1 MAGPCLI
8 EYKGKWYERKE
19 LAKHLRDE
27 VGIETIAKELKSK
40 ASRKPISPE
49 ESSNYANLTEDSD
62 GNFVFFHRGGKDYET
77 IKKSTGK
84 TLATGGEEA
93 AALGRAGG
101 AAMYYTR
108 PGDFEQMVRGE
119 RKYAVKIPKDKVY
132 DFNSDPENLIDE
144 ARSRFKEDHPNIA
157 FSPNDQLAYMTKIA
171 GEKGYDM
178 VVAEWN
184 GKTRA
189 QTTTEFKPSDVEK
202 YEGTIVREPFKEK
215 YESNTDKGY
224 KSIIPETKDQKL
236 KEVYK
241 DINKERN
248 SQNKYD
254 KLYRL
259 NETSENMEQSEITK
273 MIEESDISQEFKD
286 KYKEA
291 LNYKEEGRRSEKS
304 FGDVSKRISEIK
316 SDTENEFG
324 ETFKPDG
331 KVYSV
336 EDKDDIVTLASE
348 NVKPKDLTTDR
359 IIEFKNKFKDIID
372 KVKDAKIGVFRLDNG
387 DYSIDLNTVVDAKHR
402 ENTLKFAKE
411 NNQVSIYNGK
421 EGEIKTGGTGE
432 TTITDH
438 SEIIDAA
445 NKIANGEPHE
455 FKKVEVKPQVKSK
468 LEAFKAKHIEPVA
481 KAKEGVRTSVE
492 NAKKALAKLLP
503 NVEIITH
510 ENSDSF
516 KKVAGKNARGFFDSE
531 NGKIHINLEKANTR
545 TVAHEVFHALL
556 LDKVKSNENIQ
567 NITKKMV
574 EAVSKSLDNNPEIK
588 AQLEDFVKN
597 YSENIKNEE
606 KMSELFG
613 HLADGY
619 EGFDAPTKSFIK
631 RALDRIAVVLGLK
644 PFTDAEVVDMLNTV
658 AGKLS
663 AGEEITEKDVKIIK
677 EKKTIKEAV
686 KKFQADFIDP
696 ISKVEFVYDKNTGK
710 FNQLEKEG
718 YITKDKSLKDF
729 NGKIILLHQPDSAFS
744 GLIYKNGELLVEGKG
759 GVYYPIKFHE
769 DGYFWASTDSTAES
783 MAKELNKIYEA
794 NNGQI
799 LMALTT
805 APYKKL
811 LSSTTAANGVMD
823 IFLSKAFDKN
833 FSLNKE
839 QVKKSLIDA
848 ANKEVVKKSLIKDK
862 KTGNPVLDKNGNKQ
876 YIEKSV
882 GLGLK
887 IKKGSTLEEVKSEIQ
902 NKLNPKNS
910 SFDDRKTFSEGLISN
925 IADII
930 KQNPKAVEQFGK
942 FFGEGIKN
950 ESFKGV
956 TKTGKLSIS
965 AANMTQAISEM
976 LTEPMLKEGVDREKG
991 GQVYAILELNGKVK
1005 PIESNKHESYPK
1017 AIQSVDNN
1025 KVKLHVLTDRI
1036 KWSDVFEDPTTG
1048 DIVTKDRQL
1057 NVFPTTGVS
1066 SGGLK
1071 LNIGEGKFQESGDY
1085 ADMKDI
1091 VKDLIDDGKS
1101 ISDIKK
1107 IISSELGPEQVSLA
1121 ERAHNELIEAP
1132 KEEKVTSIKN
1142 EVTSSEREAKGLA
1155 PVEQFE
1161 RYNAE
1166 QNFNKTKERVDS
1178 GEMSPRDIAQ
1188 AIVTNP
1194 KGVPITHEV
1203 SDALA
1208 YDRMRLSNEYDQALK
1223 DLEKD
1228 PTDAANALRVERI
1241 EKDIENND
1249 NAARISG
1256 TISAHALL
1264 ARKNAIKNDY
1274 TLDRMVLKYKAK
1286 NNGEISA
1293 EKRAEFKAISE
1304 KLKEAEAKLEEYEKN
1319 IRSTVEKRIFEKI
1332 KREAASERKKGNL
1345 KAERQDLYS
1354 KLKELSA
1361 PKGKFQEIEP
1371 SVLPENIRPILNK
1384 LAKNLIM
1391 DGVTTLDGV
1400 VNDIHENLKDVFEGV
1415 TKRDVR
1421 DMLSGYGEQ
1430 KIPTKNEIEAG
1441 LREIKSQAKLLSSLE
1456 DLEAGKIPFKSI
1468 FQRSKPSDRVTELR
1482 RQVQQLIKQNGINRE
1497 YSEEKALA
1505 TLKTRLKNREA
1516 ELQEKLDTGN
1526 FEKKERRITQPDEE
1540 AMKLKANI
1548 NRLKNKVDVEI
1559 KKQDLAN
1566 RTKFKKALDF
1576 AATLRRTMLLTGVKV
1591 LGKLSSAALSRTII
1605 SPIEEI
1611 SGGVMSQLP
1620 LLSKIS
1626 EQAPREGKFNPSA
1639 EVKAISQWWQKA
1651 TYEDMRNIV
1660 KSGKGTL
1667 DLLHGKEDIPPSVM
1681 DFFGQLHQALKQPA
1695 KRNEYFRSF
1704 EKRMDHAQ
1712 RNGIDISDE
1721 MVQAT
1726 ISTQAYIDANRAIFM
1741 QDNIATKAYKS
1752 FIASLERGGNVGES
1766 AATGLK
1772 IILPIVK
1779 VPTNYVGE
1787 VTSYAGGYAKALP
1800 LIGKALVKGTKSLTP
1815 EQSDYVMRNLKKGS
1829 LGAAMIALGYF
1840 NASAIGG
1847 YYQRG
1852 EKRDE
1857 EDVKAGG
1864 LRLFGEDMPRW
1875 MVHTPLF
1882 EMLQIGATLKRVQD
1896 TYEEKGKEEGKLAS
1910 GLAVAKGLV
1919 EEVPFARS
1927 PEEALKAISGPEQAK
1942 KYAEDLGESFINPQ
1956 FAQDFGLKI
1965 LKEEKKKEEEDTSG
1979 QRTIR

>member
-19 LAKHLRDE
+19 LAKHLRDV

-40 ASRKPISPE
+40 ASRKPITPE

-119 RKYAVKIPKDKVY
+119 RKYAVKVPKDKVY
-132 DFNSDPENLIDE
+132 DFNSDPENLIEE
-144 ARSRFKEDHPNIA
+144 ARSRFKEENPGIA

-178 VVAEWN
+178 VVAEWD

-189 QTTTEFKPSDVEK
+189 QTTTEFKPTDVEK
-202 YEGTIVREPFKEK
+202 YEGDIIREPFKEK

-224 KSIIPETKDQKL
+224 EPIIPETKDQKL

-259 NETSENMEQSEITK
+259 NETSEKMEQSEITK
-273 MIEESDISQEFKD
+273 MIEESDISQELKD
-286 KYKEA
+286 KYNEA
-291 LNYKEEGRRSEKS
+291 LNYKEEKRRSEKS
-304 FGDVSKRISEIK
+304 FGDVGKRISEIK
-316 SDTENEFG
+316 SDTKNEFG

-336 EDKDDIVTLASE
+336 ENKDDIVTLASE
-348 NVKPKDLTTDR
+348 NVKPKDLTTDK
-359 IIEFKNKFKDIID
+359 IIEFKNKFKNIID
-372 KVKDAKIGVFRLDNG
+372 NVKDSKIGVFRLDNG

-402 ENTLKFAKE
+402 KNTVKFAKE

-432 TTITDH
+432 TTITDQA
-438 SEIIDAA
+438 EIIEAA
-445 NKIANGEPHE
+445 NKIVNGEPHE

-492 NAKKALAKLLP
+492 NAKKALTKLLP
-503 NVEIITH
+503 NIEIITH
-510 ENSDSF
+510 ENSESF
-516 KKVAGKNARGFFDSE
+516 KEVAGKDARGFFDSE
-531 NGKIHINLEKANTR
+531 NGKIHINLEKANAR

-574 EAVSKSLDNNPEIK
+574 EAVSKSLDKNPELK
-588 AQLEDFVKN
+588 AQLEDFIKN

-613 HLADGY
+613 HLAEGY

-631 RALDRIAVVLGLK
+631 RALDKIAVALGLK

-658 AGKLS
+658 AGKLA
-663 AGEEITEKDVKIIK
+663 AGEEITERDIK
-677 EKKTIKEAV
+677 AISEGASSYISEPVNV
-686 KKFQADFIDP
+686 KKFQALKEE
-696 ISKVEFVYDKNTGK
+696 KV
-710 FNQLEKEG
+710 
-718 YITKDKSLKDF
+718 
-729 NGKIILLHQPDSAFS
+729 
-744 GLIYKNGELLVEGKG
+744 
-759 GVYYPIKFHE
+759 
-769 DGYFWASTDSTAES
+769 
-783 MAKELNKIYEA
+783 
-794 NNGQI
+794 
-799 LMALTT
+799 
-805 APYKKL
+805 KL
-811 LSSTTAANGVMD
+811 GDHKLS
-823 IFLSKAFDKN
+823 F
-833 FSLNKE
+833 
-839 QVKKSLIDA
+839 VKKSDIIDF
-848 ANKEVVKKSLIKDK
+848 NSLMKDISDK
-862 KTGNPVLDKNGNKQ
+862 KQKVWFWVADQLGRGNYFDKVVDGEHYLDAGPSFALDPVNRDKNVIWATGKNEKEIGKLIGNSDYIFIISGSPVKSKLFNKSVIDIVAKRAGDFNTFKKDVLESSKIKSINDILSSVESWEELKDSVKRKEFLLAVLDQEGKNTP
-876 YIEKSV
+876 
-882 GLGLK
+882 LK
-887 IKKGSTLEEVKSEIQ
+887 NTLEKYNSFVDMNELRDGFYKDNNFDLNDVMLVLKPTGFGGKSEHSTYENNILGDVVGVPDIKVNAFDIMPSELK
-902 NKLNPKNS
+902 NKYREDLGKSQQQQAVAPY
-910 SFDDRKTFSEGLISN
+910 GIG
-925 IADII
+925 I
-930 KQNPKAVEQFGK
+930 KQ
-942 FFGEGIKN
+942 
-950 ESFKGV
+950 
-956 TKTGKLSIS
+956 
-965 AANMTQAISEM
+965 
-976 LTEPMLKEGVDREKG
+976 
-991 GQVYAILELNGKVK
+991 
-1005 PIESNKHESYPK
+1005 IE
-1017 AIQSVDNN
+1017 
-1025 KVKLHVLTDRI
+1025 R
-1036 KWSDVFEDPTTG
+1036 
-1048 DIVTKDRQL
+1048 
-1057 NVFPTTGVS
+1057 
-1066 SGGLK
+1066 
-1071 LNIGEGKFQESGDY
+1071 FQESGDY

-1121 ERAHNELIEAP
+1121 ERAHNELMEAP

-1142 EVTSSEREAKGLA
+1142 EVTASEREAKGLA

-1161 RYNAE
+1161 KYNAE
-1166 QNFNKTKERVDS
+1166 QNFNRTKERIDS
-1178 GEMSPRDIAQ
+1178 GEMRSPRDLAQ
-1188 AIVTNP
+1188 AIVSNP

-1223 DLEKD
+1223 DLERD

-1241 EKDIENND
+1241 EKEIENND

-1304 KLKEAEAKLEEYEKN
+1304 KLKEAEAKLEQYEKN
-1319 IRSTVEKRIFEKI
+1319 VRSVVEKRVFNKI
-1332 KREAASERKKGNL
+1332 KKEAASEGKKGDL

-1354 KLKELSA
+1354 KLKELSL

-1371 SVLPENIRPILNK
+1371 SVLPENIKPILNK
-1384 LAKNLIM
+1384 LAKNLIK
-1391 DGVTTLDGV
+1391 DGVTTLEGV
-1400 VNDIHENLKDVFEGV
+1400 VSDIHENLKDVFEGV
-1415 TKRDVR
+1415 TERDIR

-1430 KIPTKNEIEAG
+1430 KVPTKNEIEAG
-1441 LREIKSQAKLLSSLE
+1441 LREIKSQGKLLSSLE

-1468 FQRSKPSDRVTELR
+1468 FQRSKPSERVAELR
-1482 RQVQQLIKQNGINRE
+1482 KQVQQLMKQNGINRE

-1540 AMKLKANI
+1540 AMNLKANI
-1548 NRLKNKVDVEI
+1548 NKLKNKVDVEI
-1559 KKQDLAN
+1559 KKRELAS
-1566 RTKFKKALDF
+1566 RSKYKKALDF
-1576 AATLRRTMLLTGVKV
+1576 AATMRRTMLLTGIKV
-1591 LGKLSSAALSRTII
+1591 LGKLSTAALSRTII

-1611 SGGVMSQLP
+1611 TGGVMSQLP

-1626 EQAPREGKFNPSA
+1626 KQAPREGKFNPSA

-1651 TYEDMRNIV
+1651 TYKDMREII

-1667 DLLHGKEDIPPSVM
+1667 DLLHGKEDIPPSVL

-1704 EKRMDHAQ
+1704 EKRMDFAEK
-1712 RNGIDISDE
+1712 NGVDIMDP

-1726 ISTQAYIDANRAIFM
+1726 ISTQAYMDANRAIFM

-1752 FIASLERGGNVGES
+1752 FISSLERGGNVGET

-1800 LIGKALVKGTKSLTP
+1800 LIGKALIKGTKSLTP

-1852 EKRDE
+1852 EKRE
-1857 EDVKAGG
+1857 EGDVKAGG
-1864 LRLFGEDMPRW
+1864 LRLFGEDMPKW

-1882 EMLQIGATLKRVQD
+1882 EMLQIGATLKRVQNK
-1896 TYEEKGKEEGKLAS
+1896 YEEKGKEEGKLAA
-1910 GLAVAKGLV
+1910 GLAVTKGLV

-1927 PEEALKAISGPEQAK
+1927 PEEALRALSGPEQAK

-1956 FAQDFGLKI
+1956 LTQEFGLKI
-1965 LKEEKKKEEEDTSG
+1965 LKDEKKKEEDNNFG
-1979 QRTIR
+1979 QRIIR